1 MNRVIIILQVQFLS
15 VLFLN
20 FTGSSLFENH
30 CRWFTFGY
38 EIVWRLKSACLG
50 FLVLQNKLL
59 LIILIQLNIFLKCL
73 FIHDGNMVL
82 LEIVVSLTQIGR
94 VLVKSVVS
102 ENIIIYYLWPLT
114 SSRFRCFGMFTGLQL
129 VFLLALLL
137 CGGRS
142 SRSWENLFPFFFSF
156 EFLFSRD
163 LVLSSEDFKWIVK
176 RIALLSL
183 LNLSIWSYHFN
194 RWTLFYQVD
203 SYSISTAI
211 EYFGF

>member
-1 MNRVIIILQVQFLS
+1 MNRVIVILQVQFLS

-38 EIVWRLKSACLG
+38 EIVWRLNSACLG

-102 ENIIIYYLWPLT
+102 ENKSIYYLWPLT
-114 SSRFRCFGMFTGLQL
+114 FSHFRCFGMFTGLPL

-142 SRSWENLFPFFFSF
+142 SRS
-156 EFLFSRD
+156 
-163 LVLSSEDFKWIVK
+163 
-176 RIALLSL
+176 
-183 LNLSIWSYHFN
+183 
-194 RWTLFYQVD
+194 
-203 SYSISTAI
+203 
-211 EYFGF
+211 